1 MVCSGLEKSRK
12 KNVSCRGNDRREEEG
27 FERER
32 ERKGGGGRRER
43 KEERYICDKGA
54 GGGLI
59 EEG

>member
-1 MVCSGLEKSRK
+1 MEVTIRGKKKGLR
-12 KNVSCRGNDRREEEG
+12 
-27 FERER
+27 ERER
-32 ERKGGGGRRER
+32 ERKGERGRRER